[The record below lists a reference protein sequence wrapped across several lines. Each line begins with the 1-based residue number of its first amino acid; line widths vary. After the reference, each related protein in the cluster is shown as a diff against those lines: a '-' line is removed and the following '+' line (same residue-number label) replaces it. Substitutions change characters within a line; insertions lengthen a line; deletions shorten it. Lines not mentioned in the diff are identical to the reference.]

1 MVTYDIKN
9 LSLKLPMNKAQ
20 SISIF
25 GLVLLF
31 QFSLRAESNIIINEI
46 HYDVSDKT
54 LRAEFIE
61 LHNSED
67 WEAQAELLHEH
78 CRHSSYRICPCRN

>member
-1 MVTYDIKN
+1 MI
-9 LSLKLPMNKAQ
+9 LKPFAQTPYEQFQ

-31 QFSLRAESNIIINEI
+31 QFSLHAESNIIINEI

-54 LRAEFIE
+54 LRSEFIE
-61 LHNSED
+61 LIMLRTN
-67 WEAQAELLHEH
+67 
-78 CRHSSYRICPCRN
+78 